1 VEELT
6 IINRA
11 TGVLIDR
18 GTHPEQAMLDLARH
32 AAAAG
37 LDHYT
42 YARTLL
48 GHVVNP
54 SDT

>member
-1 VEELT
+1 M
-6 IINRA
+6 R
-11 TGVLIDR
+11 
-18 GTHPEQAMLDLARH
+18 DLARH

-48 GHVVNP
+48 SHLINP